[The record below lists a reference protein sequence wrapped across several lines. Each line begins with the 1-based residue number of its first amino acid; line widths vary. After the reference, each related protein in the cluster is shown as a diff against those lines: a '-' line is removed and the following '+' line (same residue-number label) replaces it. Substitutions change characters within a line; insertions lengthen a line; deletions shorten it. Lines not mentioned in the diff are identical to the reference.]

1 MTLVLPAPLDV
12 VDAAFD
18 GSIAVE
24 IGDLIFHDTNDAK
37 PASSQADQGSEA
49 ANQAAF
55 VPRFLGVAVERKLS
69 TDAAGTLQVAVDVI
83 REYACVA
90 SAFEIGDWVTVDEAA
105 SGTALENQKLVKTT
119 DPSLAIGYVIK
130 RYGSA
135 VTTVLV
141 RLMSNVLP
149 PTMLGTTAITTTT
162 GVFSTSLTA
171 PVLVFSGATGTPEIR
186 LTTNLAD
193 ALSIE
198 DSAGDLM
205 VFTTTTGSQLITV
218 TPALTVTGLITSN
231 GGLTLSG
238 AVDLTFSG
246 TTGQPEIVVPTN
258 LADAL
263 SIRDSA
269 ADIIV
274 ITTTTGQPAV
284 TITPATTITGALTLG
299 GAFAP
304 KAITTPVAAAGSTVA
319 DAGQLGNA
327 TVVHITSDGAAKGV
341 KLPSVTAAGPIVF
354 VINDS
359 STAAELYAESTGTVN
374 GLAPDASVVVP
385 ASKGLICFATAA
397 KTWLAFDMTSLASA
411 S

>member
-18 GSIAVE
+18 GSLAVE

-55 VPRFLGVAVERKLS
+55 APRFLGVAVERKLS

-171 PVLVFSGATGTPEIR
+171 PVLVFSGDTGTPEIR
-186 LTTNLAD
+186 LT
-193 ALSIE
+193 
-198 DSAGDLM
+198 
-205 VFTTTTGSQLITV
+205 
-218 TPALTVTGLITSN
+218 
-231 GGLTLSG
+231 
-238 AVDLTFSG
+238 
-246 TTGQPEIVVPTN
+246 TN

-341 KLPSVTAAGPIVF
+341 KLPAVTAAGPIVF